1 VIAQKSFWQCDL
13 LGCDDVFHMKWQM
26 PRHTRHL
33 MQDESGFTVGNHSL
47 AIKEALG
54 RLDRA
59 GSVGSVTAAARIML
73 TIGKGIFNI
82 RFLLGA

>member
-1 VIAQKSFWQCDL
+1 
-13 LGCDDVFHMKWQM
+13 
-26 PRHTRHL
+26 